1 MTQKREASPLSA
13 LSANWAVRRA
23 PGIIKAVSFGYRWP
37 LLTVDRKSSKI
48 TSMVFVRCCLK
59 YLRVGKR
66 KHLDFE
72 SEFVDFWELRLL
84 RSGRSK
90 FGIFGATNAPWK
102 CHKQPLAQAD
112 SVILHAIL
120 HVWRN
125 PCREWRSHQQK
136 RPCKPGTP
144 AKHLKF
150 QKSNCASLM
159 ILKRRDIWY
168 RNVNTWVILLS
179 IYIINTAWLYD
190 CIFCYVQFAGD
201 TLMPC
206 QKSHERDRL
215 HALFTL
221 WVVTTWFR
229 LSELLHR
236 LFRSGLYPV
245 DASLLWSSV
254 VSSSCWS
261 AGKDCPLFV
270 SFGACPTSPP
280 QATGHHGALF
290 YPSLNIWHPKTTAQH
305 GTTWKQP

>member
-1 MTQKREASPLSA
+1 MLFE
-13 LSANWAVRRA
+13 
-23 PGIIKAVSFGYRWP
+23 VS
-37 LLTVDRKSSKI
+37 
-48 TSMVFVRCCLK
+48 K

-120 HVWRN
+120 HVRRN

-144 AKHLKF
+144 AKHRKF

-159 ILKRRDIWY
+159 IFKRRDIWY
-168 RNVNTWVILLS
+168 RNVNTWVMLLS
-179 IYIINTAWLYD
+179 IYIYIINTVWLYD
-190 CIFCYVQFAGD
+190 CIFCYMQFAGD

-215 HALFTL
+215 HALFTF
-221 WVVTTWFR
+221 WVVVTSPFDSDF
-229 LSELLHR
+229 LNY
-236 LFRSGLYPV
+236 FI
-245 DASLLWSSV
+245 
-254 VSSSCWS
+254 
-261 AGKDCPLFV
+261 V
-270 SFGACPTSPP
+270 SFVLACILSMLLCCEAVLFPRAAEVLEKTVPNSFLLELAPP
-280 QATGHHGALF
+280 RL
-290 YPSLNIWHPKTTAQH
+290 PKRRVIMAPFSTLR
-305 GTTWKQP
+305 